1 MKKLIII
8 TTCILLISCNKRL
21 EKSKEIENLLERI
34 SLLEKQNNK
43 LKDSISQSERDY
55 LNSTFLI
62 GIPYNQILKV
72 GKKDSIN
79 MLLHSSLKK
88 IPKYEIYRIEDKKE
102 VKIGENDNSKFTF
115 DFTPKSVKDNNP
127 KLLLKIPSEG
137 NIIKIQC
144 ELMLKV
150 EK

>member
-21 EKSKEIENLLERI
+21 KKSKEIENLLERI

-43 LKDSISQSERDY
+43 LKDSISQSERDH

-102 VKIGENDNSKFTF
+102 VKIGENDKSKFTF